1 MNWIETLI
9 IVCGLSMD
17 VFASVE
23 CQGAMLAKIRTKQL
37 VLVTL
42 LVSGNCFI
50 SWKSWSRPPV

>member
-23 CQGAMLAKIRTKQL
+23 CQGAMLAKIRTRQL

-42 LVSGNCFI
+42 LVSVWQVI
-50 SWKSWSRPPV
+50 VL